1 MTTGNISNSQFKD
14 DSMMSLEDQWKDRQ
28 ELKNLSY
35 KKYIDIFQQGIKCLY
50 SEEILDQTVEID
62 GNLITGHEWLDKISK
77 MPTDFDKKAN
87 NFFKKQIIRS
97 DKYYLKYCKVEKE
110 NVALRIE
117 HINLPLRRCLSICLL
132 VAGLAIAI
140 LGIALSNIPL
150 LCVGFVI
157 ILISGHFIRV
167 TYTTKVADVADQI
180 KEQEKKISEEH
191 REEMR
196 KEYEDEE
203 FIKISLEKC
212 IEKVKQQTKDSNEE
226 SCCKQCSCEVD
237 LR

>member
-1 MTTGNISNSQFKD
+1 MAIGNISNPQFKD
-14 DSMMSLEDQWKDRQ
+14 DSRMSLDDQWKDRQ

-35 KKYIDIFQQGIKCLY
+35 KKYIDIFQQGIKCLC

-62 GNLITGHEWLDKISK
+62 GNLMTGHEWLDKISK

-87 NFFKKQIIRS
+87 KFFDKQIIRS
-97 DKYYLKYCKVEKE
+97 YKYSIKCLKIEKE

-117 HINLPLRRCLSICLL
+117 HIKLPLRRCLSICLL

-157 ILISGHFIRV
+157 ILISKHFIRV

-180 KEQEKKISEEH
+180 KEQEKKISEEY
-191 REEMR
+191 REEIR
-196 KEYEDEE
+196 KENEDGEFLKRCIRKHEE
-203 FIKISLEKC
+203 TIRKELSDKN
-212 IEKVKQQTKDSNEE
+212 KE
-226 SCCKQCSCEVD
+226 SCCNKCSCEVD